1 MTLPDRPHVDLLSQL
16 YDRWRRANSMTALN
30 ITVCRLFQR
39 RWFFPLVV
47 ALAVVAAGAGPVIAH
62 VEHGHPTRIH
72 EGSCEELGPVAFRL
86 NGVGGSVDLD
96 NAPVATPTGVNA
108 DSSYQ
113 VLVSETVIDGS
124 IEELLSGQHALMIYE
139 SDEAMDAIACGN
151 IGGARTGEMLATG
164 LAEAGVPGHIGFAL
178 FRPDGDQMNV
188 LVVLGHGLAPVSASG
203 AQTAEAHADEDDTAH
218 EHEGEEEDGHAAGTP
233 EA

>member
-1 MTLPDRPHVDLLSQL
+1 M
-16 YDRWRRANSMTALN
+16 AALN
-30 ITVCRLFQR
+30 IMVCGRFQR
-39 RWFFPLVV
+39 RWFFPLAV
-47 ALAVVAAGAGPVIAH
+47 ALGLASAVAGPALAH
-62 VEHGHPTRIH
+62 EEHGHPTRIH
-72 EGSCEELGPVAFRL
+72 EGTCEELGPVAFRL

-96 NAPVATPTGVNA
+96 NAPVATPLAVNA

-113 VLVSETVIDGS
+113 VLTSETVIDGS
-124 IEELLSGQHALMIYE
+124 IEELLSGPHAVMIYE

-178 FRPDGDQMNV
+178 FQPDGDLTDV

-203 AQTAEAHADEDDTAH
+203 AQVAEDHADEDDMAH
-218 EHEGEEEDGHAAGTP
+218 EHEGDEDGHAVATP
-233 EA
+233 GA